1 MSTPRKGL
9 DTSYVRNKTNTN
21 YSDVLSLNP
30 QVPVFLPGVKVLFI
44 SAMNTQWHDFLEIWD
59 QRRSISPAIHFCKQS
74 LLLKFPLPSSH
85 LKRGPSCFPRVP
97 RLESRLLFTGSEG
110 LFSVTIGLCPL
121 KEAICSP
128 WRMWVSLPVKISKLA
143 PVRGLASTPFD
154 SSARV
159 LLVPDLLL
167 GLGRWFHRL
176 SGDPQ
181 EVCDQ
186 SPDCLDIVP
195 LLSPSAVISLLT
207 SPSWWMSCKSQN
219 VDTVSQLLTVFQRM
233 QRVQ

>member
-21 YSDVLSLNP
+21 YSDVLSLNLQIP
-30 QVPVFLPGVKVLFI
+30 IFLPGVKVLFI
-44 SAMNTQWHDFLEIWD
+44 SAMSTQWHDFLEIWD

-159 LLVPDLLL
+159 LLVPDLLRGWGDGFTGFL
-167 GLGRWFHRL
+167 GTLRRYVIKALIAWTLFLFCPLR
-176 SGDPQ
+176 
-181 EVCDQ
+181 Q
-186 SPDCLDIVP
+186 SSHC
-195 LLSPSAVISLLT
+195 SPAW
-207 SPSWWMSCKSQN
+207 WWMSCKSQN
-219 VDTVSQLLTVFQRM
+219 VDTISQLLTVFQRM